1 MSGFDSILFR
11 EPTSVVADEP
21 GIFGD
26 LHLDLVVAAATAGR
40 EEYELGPFFFT
51 PLRDVDSVVYRHEVF
66 RDLETEEVR
75 EAVRVFGERMGT
87 VRAYLVLAGKQHHRL
102 EKERW
107 HLDAAVAYCDAVE
120 ALTRRLTSLAVDSRG
135 LRAFRE
141 YLAGY
146 TGSERFG
153 SLAAAR
159 RRALEGLQSVT
170 YTVRSRGGRVTVSTY
185 GGEPDYS
192 AEVAETF
199 ARFRQVAGESQPAT
213 IRSSGSMD
221 HVEAQIAERVARL
234 YPTEFAALSSFW
246 AEHGEFLDPP
256 IVRFDREVQFYLG
269 SLAIVDQLRPA
280 GLSFNYPHVSDRAK
294 DIFAEATFDLALAL
308 KLVGEGRT
316 VVTNELRLE
325 GPERVFVVTGP
336 NNGGKTTFA
345 RMVGEL
351 HYLAGLG
358 LPVPGRSARLFLPD
372 RVFTHFEREEDIET
386 LRGKLEDELVR
397 VHEILD
403 RATPDSVIVLN
414 ESFGSTTLS
423 DARLLGTEVMRRMLD
438 LGCLGV
444 YVTFCDEISALG
456 EQTVSMVSQVDP
468 DDPARRTF
476 EILRR
481 PADGLAYAWAIAEKY
496 GLTYELL
503 RERIAS

>member
-1 MSGFDSILFR
+1 
-11 EPTSVVADEP
+11 
-21 GIFGD
+21 
-26 LHLDLVVAAATAGR
+26 
-40 EEYELGPFFFT
+40 
-51 PLRDVDSVVYRHEVF
+51 
-66 RDLETEEVR
+66 
-75 EAVRVFGERMGT
+75 
-87 VRAYLVLAGKQHHRL
+87 
-102 EKERW
+102 
-107 HLDAAVAYCDAVE
+107 
-120 ALTRRLTSLAVDSRG
+120 
-135 LRAFRE
+135 
-141 YLAGY
+141 
-146 TGSERFG
+146 
-153 SLAAAR
+153 
-159 RRALEGLQSVT
+159 
-170 YTVRSRGGRVTVSTY
+170 
-185 GGEPDYS
+185 
-192 AEVAETF
+192 
-199 ARFRQVAGESQPAT
+199 
-213 IRSSGSMD
+213 
-221 HVEAQIAERVARL
+221 
-234 YPTEFAALSSFW
+234 
-246 AEHGEFLDPP
+246 
-256 IVRFDREVQFYLG
+256 
-269 SLAIVDQLRPA
+269 
-280 GLSFNYPHVSDRAK
+280 
-294 DIFAEATFDLALAL
+294 
-308 KLVGEGRT
+308 
-316 VVTNELRLE
+316 
-325 GPERVFVVTGP
+325 
-336 NNGGKTTFA
+336 
-345 RMVGEL
+345 MVGEL